1 MKIKTKLLKER
12 KDGSAICQLDLDR
25 EAKDWLI
32 GEGFV
37 YVLSKAVDM
46 SQSLAKKQPKRIR
59 ELIEDLDID
68 GRC

>member
-37 YVLSKAVDM
+37 YVLSSAVDM
-46 SQSLAKKQPKRIR
+46 SQSLAKKQPKRIKQ
-59 ELIEDLDID
+59 LVKDLDID

>member
-37 YVLSKAVDM
+37 YVLSTAVDM
-46 SQSLAKKQPKRIR
+46 SQSLAKKQPKRIKQ
-59 ELIEDLDID
+59 LVEDLDID

>member
-1 MKIKTKLLKER
+1 MKIKVKNFKEK
-12 KDGSAICQLDLDR
+12 KDGSAVVNLALDK

-37 YVLSKAVDM
+37 AVLKNGLNISE
-46 SQSLAKKQPKRIR
+46 SHPYPKRIK
-59 ELIEDLDID
+59 ELVEDLD

>member
-1 MKIKTKLLKER
+1 MKIQTKLLKER
-12 KDGSAICQLDLDR
+12 KDGSAICELDLDK

-37 YVLSKAVDM
+37 SVLSKALDM
-46 SQSLAKKQPKRIR
+46 SESVVKKQPKRIR
-59 ELIEDLDID
+59 QLVEDLDMD

>member
-1 MKIKTKLLKER
+1 MKIITKLRKER
-12 KDGSAICQLDLDR
+12 KDGSAICELDLDK

-37 YVLSKAVDM
+37 SVLSKALGM
-46 SQSLAKKQPKRIR
+46 SESLAKRQPKRIR
-59 ELIEDLDID
+59 ELVKDLDMD

>member
-1 MKIKTKLLKER
+1 MKIITKLRKEK
-12 KDGSAICQLDLDR
+12 KDGSAICQLDLDK

-37 YVLSKAVDM
+37 SVLSKALDM
-46 SQSLAKKQPKRIR
+46 SESLAKRQPKRIR
-59 ELIEDLDID
+59 ELVEDLDID

>member
-12 KDGSAICQLDLDR
+12 KDGSAVCELDLDM

-32 GEGFV
+32 GEGFLH
-37 YVLSKAVDM
+37 VLSKAVGI
-46 SQSLAKKQPKRIR
+46 SESYVKKQPKRIR
-59 ELIEDLDID
+59 QLVEDLDAD

>member
-1 MKIKTKLLKER
+1 MKIITTLRKER
-12 KDGSAICQLDLDR
+12 KDGSAICELDLDK

-37 YVLSKAVDM
+37 SVLSKALDM
-46 SQSLAKKQPKRIR
+46 SESLAKRQPKRIR
-59 ELIEDLDID
+59 ELVEDLDID

>member
-1 MKIKTKLLKER
+1 MEIKTKILKER
-12 KDGSAICQLDLDR
+12 KDGSAICELDLDR

-37 YVLSKAVDM
+37 SVLSKALDM
-46 SQSLAKKQPKRIR
+46 SESFTKQQPKRIK
-59 ELIEDLDID
+59 ELVKDLDID

>member
-1 MKIKTKLLKER
+1 MKIKTKLLKEK

-37 YVLSKAVDM
+37 SVLSKALGM
-46 SQSLAKKQPKRIR
+46 SESLVKKQPKRIR
-59 ELIEDLDID
+59 ELVKDLDID

>member
-1 MKIKTKLLKER
+1 MRKER
-12 KDGSAICQLDLDR
+12 KDGSAICELDLDR

-37 YVLSKAVDM
+37 SVLSKALDM
-46 SQSLAKKQPKRIR
+46 SESFTKQQPKRIK
-59 ELIEDLDID
+59 ELVKDLDID

>member
-12 KDGSAICQLDLDR
+12 KDGSAICELDLDK

-37 YVLSKAVDM
+37 SVLSKALGM
-46 SQSLAKKQPKRIR
+46 SESFTKKQPKRIQ
-59 ELIEDLDID
+59 ELVEDLAID

>member
-1 MKIKTKLLKER
+1 MKIKTKLLKEK
-12 KDGSAICQLDLDR
+12 KDGSAICELDLDK

-37 YVLSKAVDM
+37 SVLSKAVDI
-46 SQSLAKKQPKRIR
+46 SESYVKKQPKRIR
-59 ELIEDLDID
+59 ELVKDLDMD

>member
-37 YVLSKAVDM
+37 FVLSKALEV
-46 SQSLAKKQPKRIR
+46 SESFAKKYPKRIKK
-59 ELIEDLDID
+59 LVKDLDMD

>member
-1 MKIKTKLLKER
+1 MKIITKLRKEK
-12 KDGSAICQLDLDR
+12 KDGSAICELDLDK

-37 YVLSKAVDM
+37 SVLSKALGV
-46 SQSLAKKQPKRIR
+46 SESFAKRQPKRIR
-59 ELIEDLDID
+59 ELVEDLDID

>member
-1 MKIKTKLLKER
+1 MKIQTKLLKER
-12 KDGSAICQLDLDR
+12 KDGSAICELDLDK

-37 YVLSKAVDM
+37 YVLSKALGM
-46 SQSLAKKQPKRIR
+46 SESLAKRQPKRIR
-59 ELIEDLDID
+59 ELVKDLDAD

>member
-1 MKIKTKLLKER
+1 MKIITKLRKER
-12 KDGSAICQLDLDR
+12 KDGSAICELDLDR

-37 YVLSKAVDM
+37 SVLSKALDM
-46 SQSLAKKQPKRIR
+46 SESFTKKQPKRIR
-59 ELIEDLDID
+59 ELVKDLDID

>member
-1 MKIKTKLLKER
+1 MKIKTKLLKEK
-12 KDGSAICQLDLDR
+12 KDGSAICQLDLDK

-37 YVLSKAVDM
+37 SVLSKALDM
-46 SQSLAKKQPKRIR
+46 SESFAKRQPKRIR
-59 ELIEDLDID
+59 ELVKDLDID

>member
-12 KDGSAICQLDLDR
+12 KDGSAICELDLDK

-37 YVLSKAVDM
+37 SVLSKALGM
-46 SQSLAKKQPKRIR
+46 SESFTKKQPKRIK
-59 ELIEDLDID
+59 ELVEDLDID

>member
-1 MKIKTKLLKER
+1 MKIKTKLLKEK

-37 YVLSKAVDM
+37 SVLSKALGM
-46 SQSLAKKQPKRIR
+46 SESFTKKQPKRIR
-59 ELIEDLDID
+59 ELVKDLDID

>member
-1 MKIKTKLLKER
+1 MKIKAKIIKEN
-12 KDGSAICQLDLDR
+12 KDGSAICELDLDR

-37 YVLSKAVDM
+37 SVLSKALGM
-46 SQSLAKKQPKRIR
+46 SESFTKKQPKRIR
-59 ELIEDLDID
+59 ELVKDLDMD